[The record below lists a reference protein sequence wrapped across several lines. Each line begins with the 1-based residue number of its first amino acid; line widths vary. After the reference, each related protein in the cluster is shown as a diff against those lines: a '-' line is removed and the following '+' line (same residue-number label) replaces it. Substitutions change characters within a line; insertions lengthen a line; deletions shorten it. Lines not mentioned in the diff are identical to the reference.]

1 MEAMKRVLVVD
12 DEESIRTLLT
22 FNLEKEGFVVEGVGD
37 GQVALEKGLT
47 GKYDFIILDLMLP
60 GLSGTKVC
68 KELRQA
74 HVTTPIM
81 MLTAKDE
88 ELDKIIGLELGAD
101 DYMTKPFSPRELL
114 ARINAIFR
122 RYDYMEEDEEREST
136 HRQSDQDTVSK
147 QKMVQE
153 GALIICGDVKI
164 HTEEA
169 WVKVRGQEVSV
180 TRKEFE
186 LLTYLAK
193 RATRTVKREN
203 LVKAIWNYDYSGESR
218 MIDAHI
224 RNLREKI
231 EKDPKHPEYILTV
244 RGFGYMLA
252 IVNSR

>member
-101 DYMTKPFSPRELL
+101 DYMTKPFSLRNYSRGSMPSFDGMTTWR
-114 ARINAIFR
+114 
-122 RYDYMEEDEEREST
+122 
-136 HRQSDQDTVSK
+136 
-147 QKMVQE
+147 KM
-153 GALIICGDVKI
+153 
-164 HTEEA
+164 
-169 WVKVRGQEVSV
+169 
-180 TRKEFE
+180 
-186 LLTYLAK
+186 
-193 RATRTVKREN
+193 KREN
-203 LVKAIWNYDYSGESR
+203 LRIGNL
-218 MIDAHI
+218 I
-224 RNLREKI
+224 R
-231 EKDPKHPEYILTV
+231 TQ
-244 RGFGYMLA
+244 
-252 IVNSR
+252 